1 MNLSGVSKGTWTR
14 LIILV
19 LTLINMVLNKF
30 GITYFTNEDINQW
43 YDVIS
48 VFVTVASSM
57 WCMWK
62 NNSFTLNAQTADKV
76 LINLRDCIDEVYED
90 EDEDQ

>member
-1 MNLSGVSKGTWTR
+1 MNLSGVSRDTWTR
-14 LIILV
+14 LIILII
-19 LTLINMVLNKF
+19 TLVNMVLNQF
-30 GITYFTNEDINQW
+30 GITYFTNEDINEW

-76 LINLRDCIDEVYED
+76 LKNLRDCVDEVYED
-90 EDEDQ
+90 EDQ

>member
-1 MNLSGVSKGTWTR
+1 MNLSGVSKDTWTR
-14 LIILV
+14 LIILII
-19 LTLINMVLNKF
+19 TLVNMALNQF
-30 GITYFTNEDINQW
+30 GITHFTNEDINEW

-48 VFVTVASSM
+48 VFVAVASSL

-76 LINLRDCIDEVYED
+76 LKSLRDCVDEVYED
-90 EDEDQ
+90 EDQ

>member
-1 MNLSGVSKGTWTR
+1 MNLSGVSRDTWTR

-19 LTLINMVLNKF
+19 ITLINMVLNQF
-30 GITYFTNEDINQW
+30 GITYFTNEDINEW

-48 VFVTVASSM
+48 VFVAVVSSL

-76 LINLRDCIDEVYED
+76 LKNLRDCVDEVYED
-90 EDEDQ
+90 EDQ

>member
-1 MNLSGVSKGTWTR
+1 MNLSGVSRDTWTR

-19 LTLINMVLNKF
+19 LTLINMILNKF
-30 GITYFTNEDINQW
+30 GITYFANEDINQW

-76 LINLRDCIDEVYED
+76 LKNLRDCVDDVYED
-90 EDEDQ
+90 EDQ